1 MTPLPQPRPSD
12 GGGILDSVFEFGK
25 GAIDVFFDFKASQNE
40 AQIAADLRQS
50 EALKLAQ
57 IQQAQQGSAVTPGS
71 QFSFGSSLPSWV
83 WPVAVAG
90 GVGLMALA
98 YFKPGK

>member
-12 GGGILDSVFEFGK
+12 GGGFLDSVFEFGK
-25 GAIDVFFDFKASQNE
+25 GAVDLFFDFKASQNE

-57 IQQAQQGSAVTPGS
+57 IQEAQQGSAVTPDS
-71 QFSFGSSLPSWV
+71 QFSFGPSIPSWV
-83 WPVAVAG
+83 WPVLIAG
-90 GVGLMALA
+90 GAGLFALS
-98 YFKPGK
+98 YLKPGK